1 MYTCMKLY
9 HRFDVSSILT
19 REGWGYVWS
28 GARATHGYTAGKV
41 WYEVKLVENLDTK
54 VDESEKRIHELRVGW
69 STNDTSLQLGEADNS
84 FAYAGNGMA
93 ATGNSFDEY
102 AETFA
107 KGKLFYHQFYCRN

>member
-1 MYTCMKLY
+1 M
-9 HRFDVSSILT
+9 
-19 REGWGYVWS
+19 
-28 GARATHGYTAGKV
+28 
-41 WYEVKLVENLDTK
+41 
-54 VDESEKRIHELRVGW
+54 DESEKRIHELRVGW

-107 KGKLFYHQFYCRN
+107 KGKLFFITNFIVGTKSLVSAIVNTLLSSIFPSQVMWLVLTST